1 MIKINLD
8 HNWQFRQANQEQW
21 HHAEVPGT
29 VHQDLLANQIIENPL
44 LGFNENKVQWVEN
57 KDWEYRTSF
66 IADND
71 ILAKD
76 VVELCFEGLDTYA
89 DVYLNKQLLFS
100 SDNMFAGI
108 KASIKPLLKRGT
120 NELRVCFH
128 SPVVKGLEKRKA
140 YGYALPMPNE
150 LGPDEVKSSSFTR
163 KAPFHYGWDW
173 GPRLVTSGIWR
184 PVSLQAWNNAV
195 IEDVHVVTN
204 GLNANE
210 ALITVNS
217 SIRVE
222 KAGRYALRL
231 LFNGEEAAMSETL
244 SLSTGVFKQNLEFAV
259 KDPQLWWP
267 NGRGEACLH
276 DLECRLEHEE
286 AIIHTCSLRFGIRT
300 IKLVQK
306 PDAKG
311 HTFYFEVNG
320 IPVFMK
326 GANVIP
332 SETITPAISR
342 ETHKRLIAN
351 AKAANMNML
360 RVWGG
365 AIYEN
370 DYFYQLCDENGL
382 LVWQDF
388 MFACAL
394 QPGDDAHL
402 ENIRQEA
409 EFNVKRLRNHPCLAL
424 WCGNNEILHGWHAW
438 EWQNKYDSKER
449 DHVWSM
455 QEKVFNDLLPS
466 VVKQF
471 DAGTS
476 YWPSSPATIDNG
488 PPDRKSGDE
497 HDWTIWFGQQPIDA
511 YWQNVPRFVSEWG
524 MQAFPAMATIK
535 AFAREETLGVNTA
548 IMKHRQRSR
557 MDWLEPGFNGND
569 MIKWYVEQY
578 HQPPDDFEGLVYL
591 SQLLQAEACK
601 TAIEAHRTAMPHCMG
616 SLFWQLN
623 DCWPTVSWATV
634 DYYFRWKAA
643 HYAVKKAFESV
654 TLTAKREGEKL
665 EVYAVTDSAEINDAV
680 LSVEVIDFQGKV
692 FSSEKIKASLP
703 VNSSLLLH
711 SQDVSA
717 HFENGLQ
724 NQRML
729 VLDLSREGEVIATNH
744 YFFSKPKH
752 LELAKPWITCQL
764 QKIENH
770 YQLTLVS
777 DTLVKGLRIETPD
790 PDAEYSDNFFDMLP
804 GRSYKIHIQGSLRAL
819 TKAEIS
825 LHYLNP

>member
-8 HNWQFRQANQEQW
+8 ANWQFRQAGQGQW
-21 HHAEVPGT
+21 HHAQVPGS
-29 VHQDLLANQIIENPL
+29 VHQDLLANQIIKNPFV
-44 LGFNENKVQWVEN
+44 GFNENKVQWVEQT
-57 KDWEYRTSF
+57 DWEYKTRF

-71 ILAKD
+71 ILTKD

-89 DVYLNKQLLFS
+89 DVFLNNQHLLS
-100 SDNMFAGI
+100 SDNMFAGL
-108 KASIKPLLKRGT
+108 KADVKPFLEKGT
-120 NELRVCFH
+120 NEIRIYFH
-128 SPVVKGLEKRKA
+128 SPVARGLEKKKNF
-140 YGYALPMPNE
+140 GYSLPMPNE
-150 LGPDEVKSSSFTR
+150 LAPDEAKSSAFTR

-173 GPRLVTSGIWR
+173 APRIVTSGIWR
-184 PVSLQAWNNAV
+184 PVSLQAWNNAI

-204 GLNANE
+204 KVSSGE

-222 KAGRYALRL
+222 KAGQYALRL
-231 LFNGEEAAMSETL
+231 LFNGIEAAMSETL
-244 SLSTGVFKQNLEFAV
+244 WLSTGIFEQNLEFAV

-267 NGRGEACLH
+267 NGWGKACLH
-276 DLECRLEHEE
+276 DLECRLEHED
-286 AIIHTCSLRFGIRT
+286 AIIHNHSLRFGIRT

-311 HTFYFEVNG
+311 HTFYFKVNG

-342 ETHKRLIAN
+342 ETHKMLIAS
-351 AKAANMNML
+351 AKVTNMNML

-365 AIYEN
+365 AIYED

-394 QPGDDAHL
+394 QPGDEAHL

-438 EWQNKYDSKER
+438 EWQNKYDSKAR
-449 DHVWSM
+449 DHVWAM
-455 QEKVFNDLLPS
+455 QEKIFNDLLPS

-471 DAGTS
+471 DAGRS
-476 YWPSSPATIDNG
+476 YWPSSPATIDIG

-497 HDWTIWFGQQPIDA
+497 HDWTIWFGQKPIDA

-524 MQAFPAMATIK
+524 MQAFPSIATIK
-535 AFAREETLGVNTA
+535 AFAGDEALGVNTA

-569 MIKWYVEQY
+569 MIKWYVDQY
-578 HQPPDDFEGLVYL
+578 HQPSDDFEKMVYL
-591 SQLLQAEACK
+591 SQLVQAEACK
-601 TAIEAHRTAMPHCMG
+601 SAIEAHRTAMPHCMG

-623 DCWPTVSWATV
+623 DCWPTISWSTV

-643 HYAVKKAFESV
+643 HHAVKKAFEPV
-654 TLTAKREGEKL
+654 ILTAKQEGGRI
-665 EVYAVTDSAEINDAV
+665 EVFAVTDNLEINDAV
-680 LSVEVIDFQGKV
+680 LSVKIIDFQGNV
-692 FSSEKIKASLP
+692 FVSEKAKTSLP
-703 VNSSLLLH
+703 VNSSLLIH
-711 SQDVSA
+711 RQNVSS
-717 HFENGLQ
+717 HVENGLQ
-724 NQRML
+724 NQRLL
-729 VLDLSREGEVIATNH
+729 VLELARKGEVITTNH
-744 YFFSKPKH
+744 YFFAKPKH
-752 LELAKPWITCQL
+752 LELAKAKISYQL
-764 QKIENH
+764 EKIENH

-777 DTLVKGLRIETPD
+777 DTLVKSLRIETPD
-790 PDAEYSDNFFDMLP
+790 PDAEYSNNYFDMLP
-804 GRSYKIHIQGSLRAL
+804 GQSYKIHIQSSLRAL
-819 TKAEIS
+819 TKAKIT
-825 LHYLNP
+825 LYYLNP